1 MDKLELLI
9 YNYHNIIITKISTK
23 TKTLSDNAILGK
35 GEKLMIFESKD
46 SNTNLPYVIAHQAKL
61 QGITTL
67 VFSYDEVGEEV
78 NLQKFC
84 IDKRLKRDDCSPY
97 QVCLILQLFCLVFD
111 PLNRVLPNFFQ
122 FFNLIL

>member
-9 YNYHNIIITKISTK
+9 YNYHNIIITKISIK
-23 TKTLSDNAILGK
+23 TKTLSDDAILGK
-35 GEKLMIFESKD
+35 GKKLMIFESKD
-46 SNTNLPYVIAHQAKL
+46 ANTNLPYVIAHQAKL

-84 IDKRLKRDDCSPY
+84 IDKRLKRDDCCPY
-97 QVCLILQLFCLVFD
+97 QVCLSYILQLLCSVFD
-111 PLNRVLPNFFQ
+111 PLNQGLPNFISKGLF
-122 FFNLIL
+122 